1 MAANP
6 LQKACMMTVLACL
19 LVAPAQ
25 ADEAN
30 PENDPSGESGNQT
43 QNWPH
48 CDFVYI
54 DTEEPYVDPHP
65 ECLTPL
71 PTFP

>member
-6 LQKACMMTVLACL
+6 LQKACILTVLACL
-19 LVAPAQ
+19 FVAPAQ

-30 PENDPSGESGNQT
+30 PENEPEGQPDGDQGI
-43 QNWPH
+43 WPPP
-48 CDFVYI
+48 CEFLYI

-65 ECLTPL
+65 ECL
-71 PTFP
+71 PTYP